1 MARAYEMA
9 DELKATLATSESEKK
24 EYQQTIQ
31 DQAYKIQ
38 LEEKDKELDDKNEE
52 ENKVHLH

>member
-1 MARAYEMA
+1 MARAYEVA
-9 DELKATLATSESEKK
+9 DELKAALVTSESEKK
-24 EYQQTIQ
+24 EYQQPIQ

-52 ENKVHLH
+52 NKVS